1 MSVRQHD
8 DGVDRWCF
16 TAGAAAPALAGAV
29 RGYTHYTEQTSSFI
43 TRRELPG
50 TEGVLIINLGARLDL
65 VGGDGAALTLKAGE
79 GFVAGL
85 HLSPALSRSHGG
97 QGCGVHVFLPLPT
110 LSRLLHVNMAE
121 LVDRVVDLRALFGPA
136 ATTLG
141 EQLADATPAQ
151 AFDMLDAALVPRL
164 AAARAPDRATAWA
177 LARLHADPSET
188 VERLAAD
195 IGWSRKHLA
204 TRMRRDVGVT
214 PRTYAR
220 LRRFERLV
228 ANLTHGTQPHW
239 ADLAAAHGFAD
250 QPHMIREMRDLSG
263 LTPTSLMERLLP
275 DGGGLVDT

>member
-16 TAGAAAPALAGAV
+16 AAASPAAHLTGAV
-29 RGYTHYTEQTSSFI
+29 RGYAHYTEHTTSFT

-50 TEGVLIINLGARLDL
+50 TEGVLIINLGVRLDM
-65 VGGDGAALTLKAGE
+65 VGGDGATLSLKAGE

-85 HLSPALSRSHGG
+85 HVSPALSHAHCG
-97 QGCGVHVFLPLPT
+97 QGHGVHVFLPLPT
-110 LSRLLHVNMAE
+110 LSRLLRVNMAE
-121 LVDRVVDLRALFGPA
+121 LADRIVDLRTLLGPA
-136 ATTLG
+136 ATKLG
-141 EQLADATPAQ
+141 EQLAEACPAH
-151 AFDMLDAALVPRL
+151 AFDLLDAALADRL
-164 AAARAPDRATAWA
+164 ALARPTDRATAWA
-177 LARLHADPSET
+177 LSRLHADPSKT

-204 TRMRRDVGVT
+204 DRVRRAVGVT

-220 LRRFERLV
+220 VRRFERLM

-250 QPHMIREMRDLSG
+250 QPHLIREMRDLSG
-263 LTPTSLMERLLP
+263 LTPTSLMARLLP
-275 DGGGLVDT
+275 DGGGLVDA